1 MIIRKIGFLVCM
13 LVVCSLNINTAMA
26 QSRSYEGVITVNPVR
41 LEQKGDFIHVDIDF
55 VLNNV
60 KVKSARGMDFI
71 PRLVTPGRTQNL
83 PKVSI
88 KGRDEYLAYER
99 ELALMNAKEK
109 RNYEKP
115 YIVEKAG
122 KLRNDTIRYQIS
134 GSVRIMDEGCAL
146 GRAA

>member
-1 MIIRKIGFLVCM
+1 MYVGGLQPEYKH
-13 LVVCSLNINTAMA
+13 
-26 QSRSYEGVITVNPVR
+26 SYGSIPLLRRWHFCESGAVGT
-41 LEQKGDFIHVDIDF
+41 KGDFIHVDIDF

-71 PRLVTPGRTQNL
+71 PQLVTPGRTQNL

-115 YIVEKAG
+115 YIVEKPE
-122 KLRNDTIRYQIS
+122 N
-134 GSVRIMDEGCAL
+134 
-146 GRAA
+146 